1 MTAGVSMAVM
11 APLFQLETKVSILV
25 ATSVQKT
32 RLCACCL
39 VGDGD
44 LIVEPPQELS
54 SPPMA
59 ALFASAR
66 VGGECALSLADK
78 YRCIGLYSAGHRLR
92 TLMLTPPTAG
102 RRSTRRRSNARDTF

>member
-25 ATSVQKT
+25 ATPVQKT

-44 LIVEPPQELS
+44 LIVEPPPSLS
-54 SPPMA
+54 QVSGN
-59 ALFASAR
+59 LEIESAQ
-66 VGGECALSLADK
+66 GTLP
-78 YRCIGLYSAGHRLR
+78 CILYN
-92 TLMLTPPTAG
+92 LT
-102 RRSTRRRSNARDTF
+102 DTNG